1 MNGRA
6 QRLARP
12 ARPEYHRLQMKRMA
26 KRSRT
31 GSLLLWA
38 VSVVVLSSWNV
49 ARADF
54 LYWAAPTLKTG
65 SVKTGYSFA
74 QTALRNQGAQNLRV
88 SANEVAGSIGRTWAH
103 LCGRHLHRDPAGDRS
118 RHGGGPGRG

>member
-1 MNGRA
+1 
-6 QRLARP
+6 
-12 ARPEYHRLQMKRMA
+12 MKSLL

-31 GSLLLWA
+31 KSLLLL
-38 VSVVVLSSWNV
+38 VVTLAALAPWNI

-54 LYWAAPTLKTG
+54 LFWATASLKTG

-88 SANEVAGSIGRTWAH
+88 SANEVAGSIGRTYVAIT
-103 LCGRHLHRDPAGDRS
+103 CIGTPQVTAIVMAMGPDGGETSRVRDAVSNAIS
-118 RHGGGPGRG
+118 RIVRFD

>member
-1 MNGRA
+1 
-6 QRLARP
+6 
-12 ARPEYHRLQMKRMA
+12 MKRMV

-31 GSLLLWA
+31 RLLLVLA
-38 VSVVVLSSWNV
+38 VSAMVLSSWNV

-74 QTALRNQGAQNLRV
+74 QTALRNQGARKLRV
-88 SANEVAGSIGRTWAH
+88 SANEVSGSIGRTYVAVT
-103 LCGRHLHRDPAGDRS
+103 CIGTPQVTAVVMAVGPDGTETSRVRDAVSNAISKIVSFD
-118 RHGGGPGRG
+118 

>member
-1 MNGRA
+1 MV
-6 QRLARP
+6 
-12 ARPEYHRLQMKRMA
+12 

-31 GSLLLWA
+31 RSLLLLG
-38 VSVVVLSSWNV
+38 VSLALLLPWNV

-54 LYWAAPTLKTG
+54 LYWAATNLKTG

-88 SANEVAGSIGRTWAH
+88 SANEVSGSIGHTYVAITCIGTPRVSAVIMAVGPDGGETS
-103 LCGRHLHRDPAGDRS
+103 RVRDAVSNAISKIVSFD
-118 RHGGGPGRG
+118 